1 MNYLSVENLTK
12 SYGIKK
18 LFENISF
25 GVDYNQKIALVA
37 KNGAGKSTLLKA
49 IMDIDPADSGE
60 VTFRKDIKVG
70 FLRQD
75 EQFDESK
82 TVLETV
88 FNSESPTIRA
98 VRDYRLSLEHE
109 SNEQGIQ
116 EAFDQMNELNAWDV
130 EVKINQILSS
140 LKLENL
146 DQKIKELSGGQRKR
160 LALAIILIDEPD
172 FMLLDEPTNHLD
184 LDMIEW
190 LESYLTKQKSTIL
203 MVTHDRY
210 FLEVVCDEIIEL
222 NEGSLYRYKGNF
234 SYYLEK
240 KAEREENLRVTINK
254 AKSLMRSELEW
265 MRRMPKARGT
275 KQKARQD
282 SFYKTKEVAKQKI
295 VKDNLNLGVRMER
308 LGSKI
313 VELHKVKKSFGDL
326 KILNGY
332 DYTFQKGEKIG
343 VLGKNGTGK
352 STFLNMLTG
361 SEKLDGGKIVV
372 GETVKF
378 GYYNQKGINLAEDK
392 RVIEV
397 IKDIA
402 EYIPTEDG
410 NKLSAAQFLERFLF
424 DRDSQWNYVS
434 SLSGGEKRRLYL
446 LTILIT
452 NPNFLILDEPT
463 NDLDIFTLSV
473 LEEYLID
480 FKGCVI
486 VVSHDRYFMDKIV
499 DHMFVFNGKGE
510 IDDIFG
516 NYSAYRMHEKQAEA
530 SAKKALKEKKDKED
544 KAAKQENTAAV
555 VVETPKVKKKLSF
568 KEKHEFE
575 GLEKEIEELE
585 SKRDAMNE
593 RVASNNIPANEV
605 EEFYKELSEISTLI
619 EDKTMRWMELAEFG

>member
-1 MNYLSVENLTK
+1 MNYLSVENLSK
-12 SYGIKK
+12 AYGIKK
-18 LFENISF
+18 LFKNISF
-25 GVDYNQKIALVA
+25 GVDYNQKVALVA
-37 KNGAGKSTLLKA
+37 KNGTGKSTLLKA

-60 VTFRKDIKVG
+60 VTFRKGIKVG

-88 FNSESPTIRA
+88 LTSDNEELKA
-98 VRDYRLSLEHE
+98 VRAYQE
-109 SNEQGIQ
+109 SVAKGDDTLIQ
-116 EAFDQMNELNAWDV
+116 EAFDKMNELNAWDA
-130 EVKINQILSS
+130 EVRVNQILSN
-140 LKLENL
+140 LKLNDTSL
-146 DQKIKELSGGQRKR
+146 LVKKLSGGQRKR
-160 LALAIILIDEPD
+160 LALAIILISEPD

-210 FLEVVCDEIIEL
+210 FLEVVCDEILEL
-222 NEGSLYRYKGNF
+222 AEGNLYRYKGNF
-234 SYYLEK
+234 SYYLDK
-240 KAEREENLRVTINK
+240 KAEREENLRVTISK

-282 SFYKTKEVAKQKI
+282 AFYATKKVAKQKI
-295 VKDNLNLGVRMER
+295 KTDNLDLKVKMER

-313 VELHKVKKSFGDL
+313 VELHKVKKEFDDL
-326 KILNGY
+326 KILNGF
-332 DYTFQKGEKIG
+332 DYVFRKGEKIG
-343 VLGKNGTGK
+343 ILGKNGTGK

-361 SEKLDGGKIVV
+361 SEELTGGKIVV

-378 GYYNQKGINLAEDK
+378 GYYNQKGINLKEDK

-402 EYIPTEDG
+402 EYIPAESG
-410 NKLSAAQFLERFLF
+410 RKLSAAQFLERFLF
-424 DRDSQWNYVS
+424 DRDMQWNYVS
-434 SLSGGEKRRLYL
+434 TLSGGEKRRLYL
-446 LTILIT
+446 LTILIE

-473 LEEYLID
+473 LEQYLID
-480 FKGCVI
+480 FEGCVI

-516 NYSAYRMHEKQAEA
+516 NYSAYRTHEKEQLALERKAE
-530 SAKKALKEKKDKED
+530 
-544 KAAKQENTAAV
+544 KAAKV
-555 VVETPKVKKKLSF
+555 KVEKPKKEQPKEKTKLSY
-568 KEKHEFE
+568 KEKLEFE

-605 EEFYKELSEISTLI
+605 EEFYKELSQISTLI

>member
-1 MNYLSVENLTK
+1 MNYLSVENLSK
-12 SYGIKK
+12 AYGIKK
-18 LFENISF
+18 LFKNISF
-25 GVDYNQKIALVA
+25 GVDYNQKVALVA
-37 KNGAGKSTLLKA
+37 KNGTGKSTLLKA

-60 VTFRKDIKVG
+60 VTFRKGIKVG

-88 FNSESPTIRA
+88 LTSDNEELKA
-98 VRDYRLSLEHE
+98 VRAYQE
-109 SNEQGIQ
+109 SVAKGDDTLIQ
-116 EAFDQMNELNAWDV
+116 EAFDKMNELNAWDA
-130 EVKINQILSS
+130 EVRVNQILSN
-140 LKLENL
+140 LKLNDTSL
-146 DQKIKELSGGQRKR
+146 LVKKLSGGQRKR
-160 LALAIILIDEPD
+160 LALAIILISEPD

-210 FLEVVCDEIIEL
+210 FLEVVCDEILEL
-222 NEGSLYRYKGNF
+222 AEGNLYRYKGNF
-234 SYYLEK
+234 SYYLDK
-240 KAEREENLRVTINK
+240 KAEREENLRVTISK

-282 SFYKTKEVAKQKI
+282 AFYATKKVAKQKI
-295 VKDNLNLGVRMER
+295 KTDNLDLKVKMER

-313 VELHKVKKSFGDL
+313 VELHKVKKEFDDL
-326 KILNGY
+326 KILNGF
-332 DYTFQKGEKIG
+332 DYVFRKGEKIG
-343 VLGKNGTGK
+343 ILGKNGTGK

-361 SEKLDGGKIVV
+361 SEELTGGKIVV

-378 GYYNQKGINLAEDK
+378 GYYNQKGINLKEDK

-402 EYIPTEDG
+402 EYIPAESG
-410 NKLSAAQFLERFLF
+410 RKLSAAQFLERFLF
-424 DRDSQWNYVS
+424 DRDMQWNYVS
-434 SLSGGEKRRLYL
+434 TLSGGEKRRLYL
-446 LTILIT
+446 LTILIE

-473 LEEYLID
+473 LEQYLID
-480 FKGCVI
+480 FEGCVI

-516 NYSAYRMHEKQAEA
+516 NYSAYRTHEKEQLALERKAE
-530 SAKKALKEKKDKED
+530 
-544 KAAKQENTAAV
+544 KAAKV
-555 VVETPKVKKKLSF
+555 KVEKPKKEQPKEKTKLSY
-568 KEKHEFE
+568 KEKLEFE